1 MKKLSI
7 ILSFAIV
14 LISCKGN
21 SQNALKRYDVKSGIV
36 TYKTT
41 ITGKVMGSKISGSG
55 EENLYFKDYGAVELK
70 EATATQTS
78 VMKFFGKEKTETTE
92 SHTMTKI
99 ENGKTYI
106 VDFDNELITTADN
119 LGMALMGENADAEQT
134 GKDMMIAM
142 GGEKVGDES
151 FMGYNC
157 EVWTLMGAK
166 QWLHKG
172 VMLKIEANTLGI
184 KTLTEAVSVK
194 FNVSVPEDKFKL
206 PNFKMQES
214 EMQFDNSEYEEGMEN
229 MDANMDM
236 LSKLSFEEWK
246 KMATKNDP
254 EMEEMSEEE
263 LRQTYDMIQKMIKMR
278 KGK

>member
-7 ILSFAIV
+7 ILSLAIV

-21 SQNALKRYDVKSGIV
+21 SQNTPKRYNIKSGIV
-36 TYKTT
+36 EYKTT

-55 EENLYFKDYGAVELK
+55 EENLYFKDYGAVEVK
-70 EATATQTS
+70 EVTSSQTS
-78 VMKFFGKEKTETTE
+78 VMKFFGKEKKETTS

-99 ENGKTYI
+99 ENGKTYV
-106 VDFDNELITTADN
+106 VDFDNELITSAN
-119 LGMALMGENADAEQT
+119 NMGMVLMGDNADAQQT
-134 GKDMMIAM
+134 GKDIMIAM
-142 GGEKVGDES
+142 GGEKIGDET

-157 EVWTLMGAK
+157 EIWTLMGAK
-166 QWLHKG
+166 QWIHEG
-172 VMLKIEANTLGI
+172 IMLKIEANTLGI

-194 FNVSVPEDKFKL
+194 FNVSVPDDKFKL

-214 EMQFDNSEYEEGMEN
+214 EIQLNSSEFEEGMED

-254 EMEEMSEEE
+254 EMEEMSEQE

-278 KGK
+278 KGN

>member
-7 ILSFAIV
+7 ILSLAIV

-21 SQNALKRYDVKSGIV
+21 SQNTPKRYNIKSGIV
-36 TYKTT
+36 EYKTT

-55 EENLYFKDYGAVELK
+55 EENLYFKDYGAVEVK
-70 EATATQTS
+70 EVTSSQTS
-78 VMKFFGKEKTETTE
+78 VMKFFGKEKKETTS

-99 ENGKTYI
+99 ENGKTYV
-106 VDFDNELITTADN
+106 VDFDNELITSAN
-119 LGMALMGENADAEQT
+119 NMGMALMGDNADAQQT
-134 GKDMMIAM
+134 GKDIMIAM
-142 GGEKVGDES
+142 GGEKIGDET

-166 QWLHKG
+166 QWIHEG
-172 VMLKIEANTLGI
+172 IMLKIEANTLGI
-184 KTLTEAVSVK
+184 KTLTEAVSVR
-194 FNVSVPEDKFKL
+194 FNVSVPDDKFKL

-214 EMQFDNSEYEEGMEN
+214 EIQLNSSEFEEGMED

-254 EMEEMSEEE
+254 EMEEMSEQE

>member
-7 ILSFAIV
+7 ILSLAIV

-21 SQNALKRYDVKSGIV
+21 SQNTPKRYNIKSGIV
-36 TYKTT
+36 EYKTT

-55 EENLYFKDYGAVELK
+55 EENLYFKDYGAVEVK
-70 EATATQTS
+70 EVTSSQTS
-78 VMKFFGKEKTETTE
+78 VMKFFGKEKKETTS

-99 ENGKTYI
+99 ENGKTYV
-106 VDFDNELITTADN
+106 VDFDNELITSAN
-119 LGMALMGENADAEQT
+119 NMGMALMGDNADAQQT
-134 GKDMMIAM
+134 GKDIMIAM
-142 GGEKVGDES
+142 GGEKIGDET

-157 EVWTLMGAK
+157 EIWTLMGAK
-166 QWLHKG
+166 QWIHEG
-172 VMLKIEANTLGI
+172 IMLKIEANTLGI

-194 FNVSVPEDKFKL
+194 FNVSVPDDKFKL

-214 EMQFDNSEYEEGMEN
+214 EIQLNSSEFEEGMED

-254 EMEEMSEEE
+254 EMEEMSEQE

-278 KGK
+278 KGN